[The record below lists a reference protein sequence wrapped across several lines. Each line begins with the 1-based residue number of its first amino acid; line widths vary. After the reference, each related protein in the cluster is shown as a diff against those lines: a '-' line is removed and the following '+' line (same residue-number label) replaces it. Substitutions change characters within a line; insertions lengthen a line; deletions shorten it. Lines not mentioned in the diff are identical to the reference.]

1 MTIVTCDVCGK
12 KLTPARRGDTA
23 GKGVNYVTYLDRD
36 ICAECADE
44 VDFNLR
50 RLTRHRDPFVL
61 VECKDIHTQLV
72 QQMCKAKE

>member
-12 KLTPARRGDTA
+12 KLTPARRGDTP
-23 GKGVNYVTYLDRD
+23 GKGVSYVTYLDRD
-36 ICAECADE
+36 ICSECADE

-61 VECKDIHTQLV
+61 LECKDIHTQLV
-72 QQMCKAKE
+72 QQMTKAKE

>member
-12 KLTPARRGDTA
+12 KVSPATRGDTP
-23 GKGVNYVTYLDRD
+23 GKGVNYVTYLGQD

-61 VECKDIHTQLV
+61 GECKDIHSQLV
-72 QQMCKAKE
+72 QQMCKAKG